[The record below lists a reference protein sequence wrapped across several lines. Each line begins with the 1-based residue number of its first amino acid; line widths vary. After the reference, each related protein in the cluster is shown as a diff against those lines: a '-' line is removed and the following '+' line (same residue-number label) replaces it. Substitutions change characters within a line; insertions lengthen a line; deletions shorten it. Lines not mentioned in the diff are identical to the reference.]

1 MKKKKKK
8 SIFNVG
14 GKDIQNQQMNRYG
27 FQDLEKT
34 AEYIETHWY
43 KDTTLMDSKR
53 FGADIKEIY
62 VDYLSYLLDD
72 EKKQFLTANLAGFS
86 YRDMIAAL
94 IWLDLPLNRSNEEQA
109 VEFQPDKKRGMIISA
124 KDK

>member
-1 MKKKKKK
+1 M
-8 SIFNVG
+8 
-14 GKDIQNQQMNRYG
+14 NQYG

-94 IWLDLPLNRSNEEQA
+94 IWLDLPLNRSHEEQA
-109 VEFQPDKKRGMIISA
+109 VEF
-124 KDK
+124 